1 MVLVFDSLGL
11 VLPLLANDD
20 SYIKLEKALQMLELT
35 LLTDGVVVDTRVR
48 SDDNRVPVL
57 SIEDECV
64 RRTRDLLLCLLW
76 GSRVRGL
83 ILGVEADCRGRSGVF
98 GEHRA
103 TTLDK
108 SNHIVVGQN
117 VDAQVELADGSLEL
131 LSVGRTRGY

>member
-57 SIEDECV
+57 SVEDECV

-83 ILGVEADCRGRSGVF
+83 ILGVEADWGRSGVF

-108 SNHIVVGQN
+108 SNHVVVGQN
-117 VDAQVELADGSLEL
+117 VDAQVELANGSLEL

>member
-57 SIEDECV
+57 SV
-64 RRTRDLLLCLLW
+64 
-76 GSRVRGL
+76 
-83 ILGVEADCRGRSGVF
+83 
-98 GEHRA
+98 
-103 TTLDK
+103 
-108 SNHIVVGQN
+108 
-117 VDAQVELADGSLEL
+117 
-131 LSVGRTRGY
+131 